1 MDNPRYNSVIVRY
14 GEISLKG
21 KNRIVFE
28 RKLRGDIVSFL
39 KKENYEYSSVNLKR
53 GRIYINGI
61 SKIPN
66 LKKVFGIF
74 SYSLAVKIEKNYELL
89 EEIVP
94 LFFDSVKKSNSFRVS
109 CQRVDKSFPYKS
121 IEVERRIGEIIFENT
136 GVQVKLKLPELN
148 FEIEIGEDGIY
159 IFTERVRGYGGM
171 PYGSAGKLG
180 VLFSGGIDSPVAA
193 FLMMKRGVEPVL
205 IHYKITDQEVDK
217 VKLLR
222 NKLEEYSAGKSIK
235 LIIIDR
241 NELFKGKFS
250 EIYNNKKLQPFVC
263 VMCKFL
269 MHSRAAKVAEE
280 ENLLGIITGD
290 NLAQVAT
297 QTLKNLFAYRT
308 ASKLPVYSPLISFDK
323 IDTIEIAR
331 DIGTY
336 EISIQKAEACIPPKN
351 PKTGVV
357 PQMFKNILEEV
368 GLSDE

>member
-1 MDNPRYNSVIVRY
+1 M
-14 GEISLKG
+14 GEIL
-21 KNRIVFE
+21 FE
-28 RKLRGDIVSFL
+28 
-39 KKENYEYSSVNLKR
+39 E
-53 GRIYINGI
+53 
-61 SKIPN
+61 
-66 LKKVFGIF
+66 
-74 SYSLAVKIEKNYELL
+74 
-89 EEIVP
+89 
-94 LFFDSVKKSNSFRVS
+94 
-109 CQRVDKSFPYKS
+109 
-121 IEVERRIGEIIFENT
+121 T
-136 GVQVKLKLPELN
+136 GTPVKLKLPDLN

-159 IFTERVRGYGGM
+159 LFTEKIRGYGGM

-205 IHYKITDQEVDK
+205 IHYRITDQEVEK

-222 NKLEEYSAGKSIK
+222 DRLEEYSVGKSIK

-250 EIYNNKKLQPFVC
+250 KIYNNKRLQPFVC

-308 ASKLPVYSPLISFDK
+308 VSKLPVYSPLISFDK
-323 IDTIEIAR
+323 IDIIEIAR

-336 EISIQKAEACIPPKN
+336 EISILKTEACVPPKN
-351 PKTGVV
+351 PKTGVSS
-357 PQMFKNILEEV
+357 QIFKKIMEEADIH
-368 GLSDE
+368 S